1 MKNIFFIC
9 FIVFITPAFCQEKI
23 TIKFAI
29 NEDSIPLSYSIN
41 KKPKGILVDIINEFS
56 KLNKEKYKIFLEP
69 FPWPRVIYMV
79 KKGEFDAFI
88 SLKSKERDEY
98 VDYSS
103 YLVLKENLYFYY
115 SKENKKLTNLNTY
128 NSINDFKNFLFL
140 DYFGDSLNKY
150 HSEENGFKN
159 EFSTNK
165 KYILFKLNKNRGDL
179 FLSTKRSPQFLIK
192 KYKLKNI
199 VWKKVDFIK
208 GDFNYYLCL
217 RKNIANKK
225 SILTDFDN
233 FIKAPET
240 IQKINKITERYIK
253 NIDE

>member
-1 MKNIFFIC
+1 MKYILFIYFFI
-9 FIVFITPAFCQEKI
+9 FINPALCKDKI

-29 NEDSIPLSYSIN
+29 NNDSVPLSYSKN
-41 KKPKGILVDIINEFS
+41 KQPKGILVDIINEFS
-56 KLNKEKYKIFLEP
+56 KLNKEKYIIVTEP

-88 SLKSKERDEY
+88 SLKSKERDEF
-98 VDYSS
+98 VDYSN
-103 YLVLKENLYFYY
+103 YYVIKESLFIYY
-115 SKENKKLTNLNTY
+115 SKKNKKLKNIDSYT
-128 NSINDFKNFLFL
+128 SMSEFKSLLFL
-140 DYFGDSLNKY
+140 DYFGDSLTKF
-150 HSEENGFKN
+150 HSENDGFKN

-165 KYILFKLNKNRGDL
+165 KFVFFKLNSNRGDV
-179 FLSTKRSPQFLIK
+179 FLSTKTSGQFLIK

-199 VWKKVDFIK
+199 TWKKIEFIK